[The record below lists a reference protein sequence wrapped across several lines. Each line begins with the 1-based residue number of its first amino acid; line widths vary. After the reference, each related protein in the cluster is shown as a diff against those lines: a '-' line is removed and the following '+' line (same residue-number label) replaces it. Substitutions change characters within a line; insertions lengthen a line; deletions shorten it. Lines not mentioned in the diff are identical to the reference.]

1 MNSMRRKAVQYQY
14 VVRPPRALFDV
25 MTRSQDKQRK
35 MTPAAGVLG
44 PSAHGRVFVHFGA
57 RFHFVMGGDMML
69 WELSAARLTDARSP
83 ESLNWNS
90 WVNEILRFMREMGG
104 KL

>member
-35 MTPAAGVLG
+35 MTPATGVLG
-44 PSAHGRVFVHFGA
+44 PLPMVGYLSISVPVFIL
-57 RFHFVMGGDMML
+57 L
-69 WELSAARLTDARSP
+69 WG
-83 ESLNWNS
+83 
-90 WVNEILRFMREMGG
+90 VI
-104 KL
+104 